1 MQKKE
6 SRLFYIDVVRGLAI
20 FIMLLANAA
29 PYLLEEPYPF
39 WFRLMSSL
47 AAPVFVSL
55 TGFMLGKRSDSLTFR
70 KTLLR
75 GLLILTTAVA
85 IDILIWDTLPFATFD
100 VLYVIGFSVLIS
112 PLFPRLGR
120 WSLVVLAALF
130 FVIAFAL
137 QFAMDYTAR
146 ELTYPFSWSALP
158 VILKSSRALF
168 LDGWFPL
175 FPWMGIFLAGLYTG
189 KFGFLVKSLTK
200 KWVFAAAIV
209 VFALGSY
216 VLYLQDRPLR
226 EGYGELFY
234 PADVFFCTTALAFL
248 TLFVIAAVKIRGKV
262 FNPLAWLGRSSLFFY
277 VLHLVVIAFFIE
289 KVLVLFQGK
298 FIAVYCIFVLLMG
311 FVGWLMHRFKK
322 TRLWQKLPYVLRF
335 WLGS

>member
-100 VLYVIGFSVLIS
+100 V
-112 PLFPRLGR
+112 
-120 WSLVVLAALF
+120 
-130 FVIAFAL
+130 
-137 QFAMDYTAR
+137 
-146 ELTYPFSWSALP
+146 
-158 VILKSSRALF
+158 
-168 LDGWFPL
+168 
-175 FPWMGIFLAGLYTG
+175 
-189 KFGFLVKSLTK
+189 
-200 KWVFAAAIV
+200 
-209 VFALGSY
+209 
-216 VLYLQDRPLR
+216 
-226 EGYGELFY
+226 
-234 PADVFFCTTALAFL
+234 
-248 TLFVIAAVKIRGKV
+248 
-262 FNPLAWLGRSSLFFY
+262 
-277 VLHLVVIAFFIE
+277 
-289 KVLVLFQGK
+289 
-298 FIAVYCIFVLLMG
+298 
-311 FVGWLMHRFKK
+311 
-322 TRLWQKLPYVLRF
+322 
-335 WLGS
+335 